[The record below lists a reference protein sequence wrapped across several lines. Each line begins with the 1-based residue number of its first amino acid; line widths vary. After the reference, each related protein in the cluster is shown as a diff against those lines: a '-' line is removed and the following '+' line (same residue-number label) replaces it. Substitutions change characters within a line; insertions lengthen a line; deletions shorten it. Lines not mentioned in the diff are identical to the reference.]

1 MKEEFVSIFMVIIL
15 VSAFSSGFSDVT
27 SNLQDCRIVQG
38 EVTGKDMSDGMPK
51 LFARVEDGVE
61 ERNVMVYVSPKT
73 FQNYDVGDV
82 YYEQICDYVAFRE
95 FIDELLESG
104 VLINQ

>member
-1 MKEEFVSIFMVIIL
+1 MREEFVSIFMVIIL
-15 VSAFSSGFSDVT
+15 VTAFSSGLTNVT

-38 EVTGKDMSDGMPK
+38 EVTSKDMSDGMPK

-61 ERNVMVYVSPKT
+61 ERNVIVYVSPKT
-73 FQNYDVGDV
+73 FQNYNVGDV

-95 FIDELLESG
+95 FIDVLLESG
-104 VLINQ
+104 ALINQ

>member
-1 MKEEFVSIFMVIIL
+1 MKEEFISIFIVILIA
-15 VSAFSSGFSDVT
+15 SSFSNGLGQVQD
-27 SNLQDCRIVQG
+27 NLRDCRIVQG

-51 LFARVEDGVE
+51 LFARVEDGFE

-73 FQNYDVGDV
+73 FQNYNVGDT
-82 YYEQICDYVAFRE
+82 YYEKICDYVAFRD
-95 FIDELLESG
+95 FVDELLESG